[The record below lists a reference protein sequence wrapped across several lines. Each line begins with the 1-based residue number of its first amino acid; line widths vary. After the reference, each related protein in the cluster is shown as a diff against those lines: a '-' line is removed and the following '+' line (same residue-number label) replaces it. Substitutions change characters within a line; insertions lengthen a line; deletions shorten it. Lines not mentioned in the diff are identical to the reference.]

1 MNPACASSVRV
12 PSPTRCISRSIRLL
26 EVGLH
31 GVEVQCCIFSNFAAA
46 MSSGPLSEA
55 NLTHCVVPPKSRIAQ
70 TMSAFDFFLS
80 GKHSDRPLPTSLSTR
95 P

>member
-1 MNPACASSVRV
+1 M
-12 PSPTRCISRSIRLL
+12 PSPTSCISRSMRLL
-26 EVGLH
+26 EVGRH

-55 NLTHCVVPPKSRIAQ
+55 NLTYRVVPPNSRRAH
-70 TMSAFDFFLS
+70 TTSALDFFLS
-80 GKHSDRPLPTSLSTR
+80 GKQSDRPVPTSLSTS